1 MAALKFQLLVSYL
14 QNCQSQQWKLLPQ
27 LLTKSVNLQQFQNQL
42 EIVQQQVKD
51 DLLTSSDVAS
61 LFLEW
66 KDESFTVY
74 IDTDHLTRP
83 ERLLLDSLKSLS
95 ASSVFLNTE
104 TTTMSS
110 MIAAAEE
117 NADIS
122 KTEEVSDSLL
132 DKLLNVGRTTEQPKK
147 SSDWKTY
154 SNMWMRPKPGG
165 DSFSSSAQ
173 LAVLSPSGTLTLTTY
188 HPDEKKQ
195 MILHVPI
202 SKSQLNLILKEVNP
216 AVNELKGKLK
226 LISNKQQSWQQWR
239 GYGASKRPRESDPS
253 ENIPYMENNF

>member
-1 MAALKFQLLVSYL
+1 MGSVCRMAALKFQLLVSYL
-14 QNCQSQQWKLLPQ
+14 QNCESQQWKLLPQ

-42 EIVQQQVKD
+42 AIIQQQVKD

-83 ERLLLDSLKSLS
+83 AR
-95 ASSVFLNTE
+95 
-104 TTTMSS
+104 
-110 MIAAAEE
+110 
-117 NADIS
+117 
-122 KTEEVSDSLL
+122 SLL
-132 DKLLNVGRTTEQPKK
+132 DKLLSVGRTTEQPKK

-165 DSFSSSAQ
+165 DSYSSSAQ
-173 LAVLSPSGTLTLTTY
+173 LAVLNPSGTLTLTTY

-216 AVNELKGKLK
+216 SVSELKGKLK
-226 LISNKQQSWQQWR
+226 SISNKQQSWQQWR
-239 GYGASKRPRESDPS
+239 
-253 ENIPYMENNF
+253 

>member
-1 MAALKFQLLVSYL
+1 MG
-14 QNCQSQQWKLLPQ
+14 
-27 LLTKSVNLQQFQNQL
+27 
-42 EIVQQQVKD
+42 
-51 DLLTSSDVAS
+51 
-61 LFLEW
+61 
-66 KDESFTVY
+66 
-74 IDTDHLTRP
+74 
-83 ERLLLDSLKSLS
+83 
-95 ASSVFLNTE
+95 NTE

-132 DKLLNVGRTTEQPKK
+132 DKLLSVGRTTEQPKK

-165 DSFSSSAQ
+165 DSYSSSAQ
-173 LAVLSPSGTLTLTTY
+173 LAVLNPSGTLTLTTY

-216 AVNELKGKLK
+216 SV
-226 LISNKQQSWQQWR
+226 KQQKWSR
-239 GYGASKRPRESDPS
+239 SKKEPLFLLHRLLIATVGCLRKLYFR
-253 ENIPYMENNF
+253 YMHRNTLRR